1 MAARFR
7 TDCDKLAA
15 RQHGYVI
22 ERQRVLCEELRVIYA
37 ARNPRCRLTNASP
50 AEAVPALPEQD
61 ALRSR
66 QWALLARL
74 LAAAPDAD
82 TLAALGALEGDE
94 TALGQ
99 AYGVLARMA
108 AETDAATV
116 EREFFEL
123 FIGVGRGELLPYAS
137 FYLTG
142 FLNERPLADLR
153 RDLGAMGVV
162 RADGRHEPEDHVA
175 SIAEVMAGLA
185 AGEFDAGV
193 LGCGAAGEAG
203 FFARHM
209 QPWVTQFF
217 DDLAIAPSARFYR
230 AVAEIG
236 RIFTDIEIRAFALQA
251 AADRATGE
259 VRTASRH

>member
-1 MAARFR
+1 M
-7 TDCDKLAA
+7 
-15 RQHGYVI
+15 
-22 ERQRVLCEELRVIYA
+22 
-37 ARNPRCRLTNASP
+37 TNASP

-82 TLAALGALEGDE
+82 TLAALAALEGDE

-193 LGCGAAGEAG
+193 SGLWRGRRGGLLRPTHAALGHAVFRRSGDRAERSVLPRRGGDRPDLHGYRDTRVRASGRG
-203 FFARHM
+203 GSRH
-209 QPWVTQFF
+209 
-217 DDLAIAPSARFYR
+217 
-230 AVAEIG
+230 G
-236 RIFTDIEIRAFALQA
+236 RG
-251 AADRATGE
+251 ADREQTLRKRSDGGPD
-259 VRTASRH
+259 TPRHGTKGGRHG

>member
-1 MAARFR
+1 
-7 TDCDKLAA
+7 
-15 RQHGYVI
+15 
-22 ERQRVLCEELRVIYA
+22 
-37 ARNPRCRLTNASP
+37 LTNASP
-50 AEAVPALPEQD
+50 AAAAPTLSEQD
-61 ALRSR
+61 TLRSR

-74 LAAAPDAD
+74 LAAAPDAE
-82 TLAALGALEGDE
+82 TLAALSALEGDE

-99 AYGVLARMA
+99 AYGVLARTA
-108 AETDAATV
+108 SETDAATV

-123 FIGVGRGELLPYAS
+123 FVGVGRGELLPYAS

-153 RDLGAMGVV
+153 RDLGAMGVA

-175 SIAEVMAGLA
+175 SVAEVMAGLA
-185 AGEFDAGV
+185 GGEFDASA

-203 FFARHM
+203 FFARHL

-217 DDLAIAPSARFYR
+217 DDLAVAPSARFYR

-236 RIFTDIEIRAFALQA
+236 RIFTDIEMRAFALQA
-251 AADRATGE
+251 AADRAGTDARSANGN
-259 VRTASRH
+259 